1 MRNPF
6 ATTVSDG
13 LWTEAP
19 RHSGFFR
26 RYVLGQPLGAL
37 GFALIVAGFAVSLL
51 APFIAP
57 YDPLVTDYGNA
68 IAAPSLSHW
77 LGTDS
82 FGRDLFSRIL
92 YGGRTA
98 FLIGVSAS
106 FVGCTIGLFVG
117 IASAYIRGWI
127 EMIIERFLEIL
138 LAIPT
143 TVLAL
148 VLVSSLGRNLVYGID
163 LNLILAIALPIIPK
177 MARVARSQALTIRSQ
192 SYIDAAVTLGF
203 SDLRIIFRHMAP
215 NITGPYLVLLTAFI
229 SQAIL
234 IEASLSYLGLGVTE
248 PTPSWGL
255 MLAGNAFNT
264 AMTAPWIVIFPG
276 VAIAVVVFAF
286 SMFGDALRDALDP
299 KARADR

>member
-13 LWTEAP
+13 LWTEVP
-19 RHSGFFR
+19 KHSGFFR

-51 APFIAP
+51 APLIAP
-57 YDPLVTDYGNA
+57 YDPLTTDYGNA
-68 IAAPSLSHW
+68 VAAPSLSHW

-117 IASAYIRGWI
+117 IASAYIGGWV

-138 LAIPT
+138 LAIPI